1 MKKILTVMLVAL
13 MVALLFVSCKKDP
26 DDDSLAIKL
35 TYVLSDFD
43 GNFEGA
49 FKDSSAK
56 TVVEGVENVTLPTVS
71 ELTAPEGA
79 VFDGW
84 YTEKDSAGNRTY
96 YASGAEFVVKK
107 NTKLYA
113 NWLDS
118 NLAYSTDANDS
129 SVVIV
134 KSSANAESYKV
145 SGWYQGKKVT
155 VVGDF
160 TAAKDV
166 ITSIKLPD
174 TIKSISERAFKDC
187 AKLSSFNFPS
197 GLEKIGQYAFHNCC
211 ITTNPATG
219 ALVLPNSVNL
229 VDDCAFEGNT
239 AIKSF
244 TLQAAS
250 ETTIGDQ
257 VFYYCSN
264 LKSITLGSGV
274 TTISLQAFYKCD
286 ALTSVTIQKSA
297 DDIKN
302 MSHFDVR
309 WSTNTRD
316 GYNENIKVYDASG
329 KEVK

>member
-1 MKKILTVMLVAL
+1 MKKVLTVMLVAL

-26 DDDSLAIKL
+26 VDDSLAIKL
-35 TYVLSDFD
+35 TYVLKDVD
-43 GNFEGA
+43 GNYEGS

-56 TVVEGVENVTLPTVS
+56 TVVEGVENVTLPTAS

-84 YTEKDSAGNRTY
+84 YTEKDSDGNRTY
-96 YASGAEFVVKK
+96 YAGGAEFVVKK

-118 NLAYSTDANDS
+118 NLAYTVDGDS
-129 SVVIV
+129 SVTV
-134 KSSANAESYKV
+134 KSSANAASYKV

-187 AKLSSFNFPS
+187 AKLASCNFPS
-197 GLEKIGQYAFHNCC
+197 GLEKIGQYAFHDCS
-211 ITTNPATG
+211 ITTDSATG
-219 ALVLPNSVNL
+219 ALVLPDSVKS
-229 VDDCAFEGNT
+229 VDSCAFEGNT

-244 TLQAAS
+244 TLLAAS
-250 ETTIGDQ
+250 ETTIGNQ

-264 LKSITLGSGV
+264 LKSVTLGPGV
-274 TTISLQAFYKCD
+274 TTIDWQAFFKCD

-297 DDIKN
+297 GDIKK
-302 MSHFDVR
+302 MSDFDSR
-309 WSTNTRD
+309 WSSDTNGGR
-316 GYNENIKVYDASG
+316 NENIKVYDASG
-329 KEVK
+329 NEVK